1 MFGLEARHV
10 VSQGF
15 GDAGQFEH
23 RLPERVQLERV
34 EILVQDELGQGDD
47 FGECGQVVGAEGF
60 VGALEQ
66 VALEEV
72 VPLEEVEFEQFEYE
86 YGEGVGAADV
96 ELVGEQGLDLGAEVG
111 DGQGFGAGDDPRDG
125 VDVVGV
131 GEAGVVEGA
140 GEAAVE

>member
-1 MFGLEARHV
+1 MIGANFSVCSLNAFFGFFFQRAQHPDRPEDHLEDFLQQPDPLDTVRMFRLEARHV
-10 VSQGF
+10 VSEGF

-72 VPLEEVEFEQFEYE
+72 VPLEEVEFEEFEYE

-96 ELVGEQGLDLGAEVG
+96 ELV
-111 DGQGFGAGDDPRDG
+111 
-125 VDVVGV
+125 
-131 GEAGVVEGA
+131 
-140 GEAAVE
+140 